1 MHRVQGIQNIGI
13 PVIIGENWG
22 QFAQGMLEYCAHV
35 RSREVKHDHQISA
48 SKKTAKLSRGL
59 ELVIELS
66 KRMGDLPKT
75 GDLRIRAA
83 SLLEN
88 NTNKHT
94 KNVETHTASPIPLNK
109 GTSVTYIKP
118 Y

>member
-13 PVIIGENWG
+13 PVIRIGENWG

-48 SKKTAKLSRGL
+48 SKRTAKLSRGL

-66 KRMGDLPKT
+66 KRMGDLLKT
-75 GDLRIRAA
+75 GDFRIRAA
-83 SLLEN
+83 SLLKN
-88 NTNKHT
+88 NTNKHA
-94 KNVETHTASPIPLNK
+94 KNVETHNDILVHS
-109 GTSVTYIKP
+109 KP
-118 Y
+118 YTP